1 MASTTARLV
10 AKFDQV
16 EVKLA
21 SIRIGEA
28 DHPSAPVRPEDDCLE
43 EELNA
48 RCALRCAERE
58 VSLLEKRI
66 HRNEH
71 PRLFHYFV
79 CGRGSKVVRM
89 RDELRTATLE
99 KERRS
104 ADVSSA
110 GAAALKQRRQQR
122 ELSERA
128 TRRKQLES
136 ESRSLFNSVVDAL
149 PPTAALEQC
158 TTHRRQCITEMV
170 PEQLLLCAL
179 SGLVE
184 GMKRGLHLFE
194 QALDFYQ
201 EALLLRQEVQ
211 IANLNTYAQPDQR
224 SVDTERR
231 LDVQAR
237 MDQVTN
243 AAGMVAMRAHRDVG
257 MLLASFPQE
266 ARTRYPQLCG
276 SLGAIAYPMMND
288 ERFEVPGTA
297 ADDTPRFGCYVRD
310 NLDVISQCVTVT
322 VQHISTLE
330 AVRTAVSATIDQR
343 GQQISDWD
351 AKIASERRN
360 MFASAR
366 ASTLDHRP
374 VSIDV
379 LDNRG

>member
-1 MASTTARLV
+1 M
-10 AKFDQV
+10 
-16 EVKLA
+16 
-21 SIRIGEA
+21 G
-28 DHPSAPVRPEDDCLE
+28 
-43 EELNA
+43 
-48 RCALRCAERE
+48 
-58 VSLLEKRI
+58 
-66 HRNEH
+66 
-71 PRLFHYFV
+71 
-79 CGRGSKVVRM
+79 
-89 RDELRTATLE
+89 TLE

-170 PEQLLLCAL
+170 PEQLLLCVL
-179 SGLVE
+179 SGHVE
-184 GMKRGLHLFE
+184 GMKRALHLFDQSLE
-194 QALDFYQ
+194 FYKK
-201 EALLLRQEVQ
+201 ALLLRQEGQ

-224 SVDTERR
+224 S
-231 LDVQAR
+231 
-237 MDQVTN
+237 
-243 AAGMVAMRAHRDVG
+243 
-257 MLLASFPQE
+257 
-266 ARTRYPQLCG
+266 
-276 SLGAIAYPMMND
+276 
-288 ERFEVPGTA
+288 
-297 ADDTPRFGCYVRD
+297 DDTARFGCDMRD
-310 NLDVISQCVTVT
+310 NLDVMSQCVTIT
-322 VQHISTLE
+322 FQHLSTLK
-330 AVRTAVSATIDQR
+330 AVRTAVSATIDQW
-343 GQQISDWD
+343 GQKISDWD